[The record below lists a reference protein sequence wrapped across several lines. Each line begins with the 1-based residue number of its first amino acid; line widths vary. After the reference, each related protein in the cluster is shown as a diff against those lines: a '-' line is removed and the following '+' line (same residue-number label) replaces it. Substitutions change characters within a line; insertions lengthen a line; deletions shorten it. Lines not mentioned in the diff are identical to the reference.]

1 MDCQAYG
8 TSRLSAQPTSPRG
21 QLTQHTSEPKARG
34 NDKHRGKST
43 MKKTGLSSLN
53 GNTHQ
58 LAGSEVTDSTP
69 HKAGDGQLYSGCVF
83 ACLVCVIICASLLQA
98 QPQLMAKF
106 TTETEIPLNFLD
118 SVTRTQ
124 NINIMC

>member
-1 MDCQAYG
+1 MG
-8 TSRLSAQPTSPRG
+8 TLTSLQGQKSLIQPHTRLEMVNFA
-21 QLTQHTSEPKARG
+21 
-34 NDKHRGKST
+34 
-43 MKKTGLSSLN
+43 
-53 GNTHQ
+53 
-58 LAGSEVTDSTP
+58 
-69 HKAGDGQLYSGCVF
+69 YSGCVF